1 MALQE
6 KGGHKKQ
13 SPESEARTVALIL
26 TAMVW
31 LVVAALC
38 ILLPPQSLEK
48 PVTPVYQSISL
59 KLAALEGGA
68 ASREPLSEAPVFQA
82 VSPAST
88 ETLAKAP
95 ATTPTE
101 ASPLPEKVSAPA
113 VATKPVE
120 KVSTSTPVEHA
131 PSQKSVLDT
140 ETSAGSSATSPVPS
154 SAPAN
159 DSTRV
164 PNVESFDEAAWEA
177 LFAEKGSRTYNTSPS
192 APASQAVS
200 PALSSSLSGVAGT
213 SSIVESTDSSS
224 KVSVGGARVSS
235 QTAGQV
241 QAESQ
246 NLSQG
251 TASALERIASV
262 AEGGLGSASTG
273 ESKAVGTASG
283 TVAPTSDTSEN
294 GTSMNLVGGGSRRLL
309 EPQEPVIVISPQNQS
324 YIKGSTEVTITFEI
338 TPEGLVLPGSIKI
351 TPESLVHGQV
361 QAEIKSQIEKW
372 RFQVAKGSGQVRF
385 KYNIIKK

>member
-68 ASREPLSEAPVFQA
+68 ASREPLSEAPVSQA

-164 PNVESFDEAAWEA
+164 PNVESFDDAAWEA

-192 APASQAVS
+192 TPASQAVS
-200 PALSSSLSGVAGT
+200 PASSSSLSGVAGT

-224 KVSVGGARVSS
+224 KVSVGGAWVSS

-338 TPEGLVLPGSIKI
+338 TPEGLVLLGSIKI